1 MYWIRAAVVSLIV
14 LSFSYVVL
22 SAALVVVWN
31 SLQRRMTSIS
41 ADALFALRIAPL
53 AVSFALVSL
62 LTLPAF
68 LFFEPINMKEG
79 IRGGAIAGSALAL
92 AMLAVGVA
100 RSFLA
105 WRKTAK
111 LVAACAAE
119 ENSVKPAVFIT
130 GILRSRLIVS
140 SSARV
145 LLNERELAA
154 AVRHESAHAQRRDNL
169 KQLLLRFC
177 AFPLLSSMD
186 RAWLRSAEIAA
197 DDAAVCDEQSALDLA
212 SALTRIARNTV
223 AVPELGMSLV
233 PEMDAPLQTRIERLL
248 SWKPTEGKRRRPL
261 RWISVSVI
269 ALALALNA
277 SALLA
282 QAHEVTEILFTR

>member
-1 MYWIRAAVVSLIV
+1 
-14 LSFSYVVL
+14 
-22 SAALVVVWN
+22 
-31 SLQRRMTSIS
+31 
-41 ADALFALRIAPL
+41 LRIAPL

-233 PEMDAPLQTRIERLL
+233 PEMDAPLKTRIERLL
-248 SWKPTEGKRRRPL
+248 SWKPTEGKRRHPL